1 MTNSKSVLITGATRG
16 LGASLAREFARRGY
30 RLALTGRS
38 REALDALAAE
48 LRGEAAAVTVEPL
61 DVEAFD
67 TIPAAIRNC
76 AERLGGLDIVVIN
89 AGVGWPT
96 PAGEGHA
103 DAIRKTIDINLTGA
117 ILTAEAAVELFR
129 EQGRGQV
136 VGITSILA
144 VRGLPQQSA
153 YSATKAGFGR
163 YLESLR
169 CDTRN
174 DGIAVTDLAP
184 GFIDSDM
191 SRSVPNR
198 FFVTDT
204 SKGTQIMADMI
215 ERQVRFRYVPRWP
228 WSLLAQLLEWL
239 PDRILTR
246 I

>member
-1 MTNSKSVLITGATRG
+1 MAKNKSVLITGATRG
-16 LGASLAREFARRGY
+16 LGASLAREFAGRGY

-48 LRGEAAAVTVEPL
+48 LQGKAAAVTVETL
-61 DVEAFD
+61 DVAAFE
-67 TIPAAIRNC
+67 TIPAAIRSC

-89 AGVGWPT
+89 AGVGLPT
-96 PAGEGHA
+96 PAGEEQI
-103 DAIRKTIDINLTGA
+103 DAIRKTIDVNLTGA
-117 ILTAEAAVELFR
+117 ILTAEAAVEVFR
-129 EQGRGQV
+129 EQGRGHV
-136 VGITSILA
+136 VGVTSILT
-144 VRGLPQQSA
+144 VRGLPDQGA

-169 CDTRN
+169 CDTRGE
-174 DGIAVTDLAP
+174 GIAVTDLAP

-204 SKGTQIMADMI
+204 EIGTRIMADMI
-215 ERQVRFRYVPRWP
+215 ERQVRFRYVPFWP
-228 WSLLAQLLEWL
+228 WTVLAQFLKWL
-239 PDRILTR
+239 PDRMVAR

>member
-1 MTNSKSVLITGATRG
+1 MPNNKSVLITGATRG

-48 LRGEAAAVTVEPL
+48 LQGQAAAVTVEPL
-61 DVEAFD
+61 DVAAFE
-67 TIPAAIRNC
+67 TIPAAMRRC
-76 AERLGGLDIVVIN
+76 ADSLGGLDIVVIN
-89 AGVGWPT
+89 AGVGLPT
-96 PAGEGHA
+96 PAGEGHI
-103 DAIRKTIDINLTGA
+103 DAIRKTIDVNLTGA

-129 EQGRGQV
+129 EQGRGHL
-136 VGITSILA
+136 VGITSILT
-144 VRGLPQQSA
+144 VRGLPNQGA

-174 DGIAVTDLAP
+174 DGIYVTDLAP

-204 SKGTQIMADMI
+204 SKGTRIMADMI
-215 ERQVRFRYVPRWP
+215 ERRVRFRYVPGWP
-228 WSLLAQLLEWL
+228 WTLLAQFMKWL
-239 PDRILTR
+239 PDGIVTR

>member
-1 MTNSKSVLITGATRG
+1 MSNSKSVLITGATRG
-16 LGASLAREFARRGY
+16 LGASLAREFAGRGY

-38 REALDALAAE
+38 REALEALAAE
-48 LRGEAAAVTVEPL
+48 LQGTAAAVTVEPL
-61 DVEAFD
+61 DVEAFA
-67 TIPAAIRNC
+67 TIPAALRSC

-89 AGVGWPT
+89 AGVGLPT
-96 PAGEGHA
+96 PAGEGHI

-117 ILTAEAAVELFR
+117 ILTAEAAVQLFR
-129 EQGRGQV
+129 EQGHGHV
-136 VGITSILA
+136 VGITSILT
-144 VRGLPQQSA
+144 VRGLPRQSA

-169 CDTRN
+169 CDTRS
-174 DGIAVTDLAP
+174 DGICVTELAP

-204 SKGTQIMADMI
+204 ARGTRIMADLI
-215 ERQVRFRYVPRWP
+215 ERRVRFSYVPSWP
-228 WSLLAQLLEWL
+228 WALLAQLMKWL
-239 PDRILTR
+239 PDRMVAR

>member
-16 LGASLAREFARRGY
+16 LGASLAREFAGRGY

-38 REALDALAAE
+38 REALDTLAAE
-48 LRGEAAAVTVEPL
+48 LQGEAAAIAVEPL
-61 DVEAFD
+61 DVEAFE
-67 TIPAAIRNC
+67 TIPAAIRSC

-89 AGVGWPT
+89 AGIGLPT
-96 PAGEGHA
+96 PAGEGHI

-129 EQGRGQV
+129 EQGRGHV

-153 YSATKAGFGR
+153 YSATKAGFSR

-169 CDTRN
+169 CDTRG

-215 ERQVRFRYVPRWP
+215 ERRVRLRYVPRWP
-228 WSLLAQLLEWL
+228 WTLMAQLLKWL
-239 PDRILTR
+239 PDRILAR